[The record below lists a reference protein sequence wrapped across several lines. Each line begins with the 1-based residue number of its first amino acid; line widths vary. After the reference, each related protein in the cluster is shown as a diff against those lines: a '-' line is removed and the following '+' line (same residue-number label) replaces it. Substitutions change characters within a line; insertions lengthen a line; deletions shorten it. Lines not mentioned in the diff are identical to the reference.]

1 MSDLLIDNQTIA
13 PTPASGKLA
22 VFGESS
28 TKRLVTRD
36 DSGRTNVL
44 SGAVRNWSTADVV
57 ATGADTYLTGSGLVV
72 PVGLVLQVGV
82 TFRWN
87 FFMTKSAAGT
97 AAPVWNIRVG
107 TAGTTGDT
115 ARVTFTQ
122 VAAQTAVA
130 DTGWVEINGIIRSV
144 GASGVLIA
152 GLSLGHVLATTG
164 FSTLGANVM
173 QVLSG
178 GFDTTVANLIVG
190 VSVNPGASGVWT
202 HQLISAEML
211 NI

>member
-1 MSDLLIDNQTIA
+1 
-13 PTPASGKLA
+13 
-22 VFGESS
+22 
-28 TKRLVTRD
+28 
-36 DSGRTNVL
+36 
-44 SGAVRNWSTADVV
+44 VRNWSTADVV